1 VACENARREMKMN
14 KKIIWGLAS
23 LFLLAGCATFESAE
37 VREQRYG
44 KAAPVID
51 QYFASP
57 SMRQGDTWKVYLRA
71 SDPDGDMKRIVTYL
85 GPGSRAADSSA
96 AFTRLREEDRR
107 EFSGYLYWFP
117 GSDVGYSGPYVMIIQ
132 VEDQAGH
139 YSAPISLTLNIQPSG
154 RQESPPA
161 GVFQEKEIGAVL
173 ISIKRRANGDGGGM

>member
-1 VACENARREMKMN
+1 MN
-14 KKIIWGLAS
+14 KKIIVGLAS
-23 LFLLAGCATFESAE
+23 LFLIAGCATFESAE

-57 SMRQGDTWKVYLRA
+57 TMRPGDTWKVYVKA

-85 GPGSRAADSSA
+85 GVGSRGADSPA
-96 AFTRLREEDRR
+96 AFTRLREENRM

-117 GSDVGYSGPYVMIIQ
+117 GLDVGYSGPYVMIIQ
-132 VEDQAGH
+132 VEDRAGH
-139 YSAPISLTLNIQPSG
+139 YSAPVSVTLNFKPSG

-161 GVFQEKEIGAVL
+161 GVFQEKEIGPIM
-173 ISIKRRANGDGGGM
+173 ISIKRGAIGADGGR

>member
-1 VACENARREMKMN
+1 MKMN

-139 YSAPISLTLNIQPSG
+139 YSAPISLTLNIEPSG

>member
-1 VACENARREMKMN
+1 MDKKM
-14 KKIIWGLAS
+14 IWGLLW

-44 KAAPVID
+44 KAAPAID

-57 SMRQGDTWKVYLRA
+57 TMRPGDTWKVYLKA

-85 GPGSRAADSSA
+85 GPGSRGADASA

-117 GSDVGYSGPYVMIIQ
+117 GPDVGYSGQYVMIIQ
-132 VEDQAGH
+132 VEDRADHDLRQARCDWSGRRGVIKP
-139 YSAPISLTLNIQPSG
+139 SAPSSRLACSSS
-154 RQESPPA
+154 SP
-161 GVFQEKEIGAVL
+161 GIVHKGDT
-173 ISIKRRANGDGGGM
+173 RRIYLRAFGPDGEQRKFWG